1 MPMYANS
8 LPPSSLDAGAVQN
21 VWVTG
26 DGNLTSGTK
35 TQRVA
40 LVQRPG
46 GEPIKV
52 AFRCAF
58 SGAPGVI
65 ALQLQT
71 SDTDIDTDYV
81 NEGTAIST
89 VNASNVAR
97 GEISQRRRKIRT
109 ASCHHGHQR
118 GDRDRGHRQLER
130 LRCRNPA
137 VHLPS
142 VPLQQKRGIEVQSD
156 SS

>member
-1 MPMYANS
+1 MRTVQAQANVVVS
-8 LPPSSLDAGAVQN
+8 AKEQTCQCMRTVSRQAPSMRAQCRTWA
-21 VWVTG
+21 TG

-81 NEGTAIST
+81 NEGAAIST

-97 GEISQRRRKIRT
+97 GEF
-109 ASCHHGHQR
+109 
-118 GDRDRGHRQLER
+118 
-130 LRCRNPA
+130 
-137 VHLPS
+137 PS
-142 VPLQQKRGIEVQSD
+142 VAARFARLLATTVTNVVTATVDIAS
-156 SS
+156 

>member
-1 MPMYANS
+1 MPAYANT
-8 LPPSSLDAGAVQN
+8 LPP
-21 VWVTG
+21 
-26 DGNLTSGTK
+26 
-35 TQRVA
+35 A

-71 SDTDIDTDYV
+71 SDTDVDTDYV
-81 NEGTAIST
+81 NEGAAISA

-97 GEISQRRRKIRT
+97 GEFPGVADKFARLLATTVTNAVT
-109 ASCHHGHQR
+109 ATVDLAS
-118 GDRDRGHRQLER
+118 
-130 LRCRNPA
+130 
-137 VHLPS
+137 
-142 VPLQQKRGIEVQSD
+142 
-156 SS
+156 